1 MVFVLNATIKTV
13 NSAEELKNI
22 YLLGE
27 SFRHI
32 TSHKLN
38 SNSSRSH
45 MIFTILI
52 ESYNK
57 STNQRCIG
65 KLNLVDLA
73 GSEKVKKSGVINEK
87 LALQE
92 ARSINKSLSALG
104 DVISALSQGDPYI
117 PYRNNLLTKLMRDS
131 LGGTAK
137 TLMIVN
143 ISPSMFN
150 SEETITSLF
159 YA

>member
-1 MVFVLNATIKTV
+1 
-13 NSAEELKNI
+13 
-22 YLLGE
+22 
-27 SFRHI
+27 
-32 TSHKLN
+32 
-38 SNSSRSH
+38 

-73 GSEKVKKSGVINEK
+73 GSERVKKSGVINEK
-87 LALQE
+87 LALNE
-92 ARSINKSLSALG
+92 ARSINTSLSALG

-150 SEETITSLF
+150 SEETLTSLF

>member
-1 MVFVLNATIKTV
+1 M
-13 NSAEELKNI
+13 
-22 YLLGE
+22 G
-27 SFRHI
+27 
-32 TSHKLN
+32 
-38 SNSSRSH
+38 
-45 MIFTILI
+45 
-52 ESYNK
+52 
-57 STNQRCIG
+57 STNQKCTG

-104 DVISALSQGDPYI
+104 YLISALSQEDQHI

-150 SEETITSLF
+150 SEETITS
-159 YA
+159 